1 MFQVAFNPSLSLTT
15 HNKAPTH
22 SSSSIFA
29 PTAAAAA
36 TGALLQIPA
45 TKTMSTE
52 EKNMIEI
59 LDENTPIDITKY
71 ISYVEAPHCGAIATF
86 AGTTRDTFEGKTVLE
101 LRYEAYVPMA
111 VRCINT
117 ICSSARS
124 SWNLN
129 AIAVAHRLG
138 PVAVGETSV
147 FIAVSSAHRADAL
160 DACKFLIDEVKASVP
175 IWKKEV
181 YTNGEVWKENSEFIE
196 RRGELGGCCR
206 KKVLVAEETLHST

>member
-1 MFQVAFNPSLSLTT
+1 
-15 HNKAPTH
+15 
-22 SSSSIFA
+22 
-29 PTAAAAA
+29 
-36 TGALLQIPA
+36 
-45 TKTMSTE
+45 MSTE

-59 LDENTPIDITKY
+59 LDENIPIDITKY

-86 AGTTRDTFEGKTVLE
+86 AGTTTGDNFEGKTLLE
-101 LRYEAYVPMA
+101 LSYDACVPMA

-138 PVAVGETSV
+138 PVGVGETSV

-160 DACKFLIDEVKASVP
+160 DACKFLSDKVKGSGITKKKSRVFELVLSAAAVYGTYEAIRYKVP
-175 IWKKEV
+175 GLLKVRYIGQ
-181 YTNGEVWKENSEFIE
+181 TT
-196 RRGELGGCCR
+196 LGSAAVFGLFLGAGSLIHCG
-206 KKVLVAEETLHST
+206 KSY